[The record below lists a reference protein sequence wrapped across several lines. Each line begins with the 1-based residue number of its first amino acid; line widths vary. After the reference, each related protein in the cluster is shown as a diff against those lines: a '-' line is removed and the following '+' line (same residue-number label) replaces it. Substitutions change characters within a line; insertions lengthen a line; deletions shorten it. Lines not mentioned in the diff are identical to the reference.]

1 MLIAIRMI
9 SLAFQ
14 IYQFLI
20 LLRVI
25 LSWVNLNPYGPRM
38 DHPLVHLLHRITDP
52 ILEPLRR
59 IIPPIAGTIDVSP
72 VVALILLE
80 IIHRLMISALLQL

>member
-1 MLIAIRMI
+1 MAFAIRMI
-9 SLAFQ
+9 SLTFQ
-14 IYQFLI
+14 IYQLLI

-25 LSWVNLNPYGPRM
+25 LSWVNVNPYSPVI
-38 DHPLVHLLHRITDP
+38 DHPLVQLLHRITDP

-59 IIPPIAGTIDVSP
+59 VIPPIMGAFDISP

-80 IIHRLMISALLQL
+80 IVHRLVVSALLRL